1 MNNKKINFIEKA
13 FDITKENMIL
23 AQPLVIYMIVL
34 SFTLA
39 GLASQTDK
47 ILKFVFL
54 GANILLA
61 TAFLAGWFFM
71 VKQGILLNK
80 RIENGEYENPE
91 ERLKASWDLGKTFF
105 PGVGDYFLSVTT
117 TTVLY
122 FVVFIAT
129 MFLFYKVGMHV
140 LPNPNIDLNKLYT
153 LANSTPAELQKY
165 IFSLNMEQIKAINLW
180 GLYISSVSSAFTF
193 ITMFLY
199 PALFKAKDKKE
210 FFLFSPFV
218 AFWKNIVFILKN
230 FIGCLGIFIFIM
242 FLNTV
247 FSILS
252 IIFNLNII
260 LSIIGLI
267 LSFYVATYVIILI
280 FLYYE
285 ERN

>member
-1 MNNKKINFIEKA
+1 MINKKTNYIQKA

-39 GLASQTDK
+39 GLAAQTDK
-47 ILKFVFL
+47 ILHFVFL
-54 GANILLA
+54 TTNLLLG
-61 TAFLAGWFFM
+61 TAFISGWFYM
-71 VKQGILLNK
+71 IKQGILLNK

-91 ERLKASWDLGKTFF
+91 ERMKASWDLGKTFF
-105 PGVGDYFLSVTT
+105 PGVGDNFLAVTT
-117 TTVLY
+117 TTIFYIIV
-122 FVVFIAT
+122 FVAT
-129 MFLFYKVGMHV
+129 MFLFFKIGTHI
-140 LPNPNIDLNKLYT
+140 LPNPNIDWKKLYSI
-153 LANSTPAELQKY
+153 ANSTPAELQKY
-165 IFSLNMEQIKAINLW
+165 IFELNIQQIKAINLW
-180 GLYISSVSSAFTF
+180 GLYISSLTSAFTF
-193 ITMFLY
+193 ATLFLY
-199 PALFKAKDKKE
+199 PALFKTKDKKE
-210 FFLFSPFV
+210 FFLFSPFI
-218 AFWKNIVFILKN
+218 AFGKNIVFLFKN
-230 FIGCLGIFIFIM
+230 FIGSIGIFIFLM

-267 LSFYVATYVIILI
+267 LSFYVATYAIILI